1 MTKSAKYSD
10 HELLIALHCGDKKAF
25 EALYFR
31 YFTRLSCYAFKKLQD
46 EYVVNELVQDV
57 FVDIWKR
64 RETLNTEEEVAG
76 LLFAMLRNKA
86 LHELRARFIQS
97 KHIEEFTLLHKDDVA
112 DTLTD
117 GLYVRQMEEKMQQAV
132 NRLSPQ
138 CKNAFTLSRYEN
150 LSYKEIAKKMCIS
163 VNTVEKHIGKAL
175 QHLRQE
181 FQEFHLPVVILMG
194 LMELALQLQPE

>member
-1 MTKSAKYSD
+1 LTKLTTYSD

-31 YFTRLSCYAFKKLQD
+31 YFTPLSTYAYKRLQD
-46 EYVVNELVQDV
+46 EYVVTELVQDV
-57 FVDIWKR
+57 FVDIWKK
-64 RETLNTEEEVAG
+64 RETLDTDGEVAG
-76 LLFAMLRNKA
+76 LLYAMLRNKA
-86 LHELRARFIQS
+86 LHELRARLIQS

-112 DTLTD
+112 DKLTD

-138 CKNAFTLSRYEN
+138 CKNAFTLSRYEH
-150 LSYKEIAKKMCIS
+150 LSYKEIAEKMCIS

-175 QHLRQE
+175 QLLRQE
-181 FQEFHLPVVILMG
+181 FQGYNLPVVILAG
-194 LMELALQLQPE
+194 LIELALRR

>member
-1 MTKSAKYSD
+1 MTKLTTYSD

-31 YFTRLSCYAFKKLQD
+31 YFRPLSAYAYKRLQD
-46 EYVVNELVQDV
+46 EYVVTELVQDV
-57 FVDIWKR
+57 FVDIWKK
-64 RETLNTEEEVAG
+64 RETLNTDGEVAG
-76 LLFAMLRNKA
+76 LLYAMLRNKA
-86 LHELRARFIQS
+86 LHELRARLIQS

-112 DTLTD
+112 DKLTD

-138 CKNAFTLSRYEN
+138 CKNAFTLSRYEH
-150 LSYKEIAKKMCIS
+150 LSYKEIAEKMCIS

-175 QHLRQE
+175 QLLIQE
-181 FQEFHLPVVILMG
+181 
-194 LMELALQLQPE
+194 A